1 MAYSR
6 RLEPPVQ
13 QQRRFHPT
21 FGRLC
26 AGVVVAVVLFGQ
38 LLFLIRIVTDV
49 GVEGFGAPAVA
60 VPRTGT
66 LAHRIDVVLTSSLGP
81 SDRGVQRYRLAGVQR
96 DVSHPHQVDLTI
108 IWSIN
113 NDLSEGT
120 LGNGAASDVYLM
132 LRNLYSS
139 HLPIATIRLRGTY
152 PVPDRH
158 GHSRET
164 TVMRLDL
171 DRPVATLINR
181 EGWDSL
187 DAQALWPL
195 VNRRYVAPDFQ
206 PQANQ

>member
-1 MAYSR
+1 M
-6 RLEPPVQ
+6 
-13 QQRRFHPT
+13 QQRHFHPT

-26 AGVVVAVVLFGQ
+26 AGLVVAVVLFGQ

-49 GVEGFGAPAVA
+49 GADGFGAPAIA

-66 LAHRIDVVLTSSLGP
+66 LAHKIDVVLTSSLGP

-96 DVSHPHQVDLTI
+96 DVSHPHQVILTI
-108 IWSIN
+108 TWSIN

-120 LGNGAASDVYLM
+120 VGNGAASDVYLM

-139 HLPIATIRLRGTY
+139 RLPIATIRLRGTY
-152 PVPDRH
+152 PAADRH
-158 GHSRET
+158 GRSRET

-171 DRPVATLINR
+171 DRQVATLINR

-206 PQANQ
+206 PQTSQ

>member
-13 QQRRFHPT
+13 QRHFHPT

-26 AGVVVAVVLFGQ
+26 AGLVVAVVLFGQ

-49 GVEGFGAPAVA
+49 GADGFGAPAIA

-66 LAHRIDVVLTSSLGP
+66 LAHKIDVVLTSSLGP

-96 DVSHPHQVDLTI
+96 DVSHPHQVILTI
-108 IWSIN
+108 TWSIN

-120 LGNGAASDVYLM
+120 VGNGAASDVYLM

-139 HLPIATIRLRGTY
+139 RLPIATIRLRGTY
-152 PVPDRH
+152 PAADRH
-158 GHSRET
+158 GRSRET

-171 DRPVATLINR
+171 DRQVATLINR

-206 PQANQ
+206 PQTSQ

>member
-13 QQRRFHPT
+13 QRHFHLT

-26 AGVVVAVVLFGQ
+26 AGLVVAVVLFGQ

-49 GVEGFGAPAVA
+49 GADGFGAPAIA

-66 LAHRIDVVLTSSLGP
+66 LAHKIDVVLTSSLGP

-96 DVSHPHQVDLTI
+96 DVSHPHQVILTI
-108 IWSIN
+108 TWSIN

-120 LGNGAASDVYLM
+120 VGNGAASDVYLM

-139 HLPIATIRLRGTY
+139 RLPIATIRLRGTY
-152 PVPDRH
+152 PAADRH
-158 GHSRET
+158 GRSRET

-171 DRPVATLINR
+171 DRQVATLINR

-206 PQANQ
+206 PQTSQ

>member
-1 MAYSR
+1 MAYFR

-13 QQRRFHPT
+13 QRRFHTT
-21 FGRLC
+21 FCQLC
-26 AGVVVAVVLFGQ
+26 AGLVVAVVLFGQ

-49 GVEGFGAPAVA
+49 GNEGFGAPAVA

-81 SDRGVQRYRLAGVQR
+81 SDRGVRRYHLAGVQR
-96 DVSHPHQVDLTI
+96 DPRHPHQLILSIT
-108 IWSIN
+108 WSIN

-120 LGNGAASDVYLM
+120 VGNGAASDVYLM

-139 HLPIATIRLRGTY
+139 RLPIATIRLRGTY
-152 PVPDRH
+152 PVPAGH
-158 GHSRET
+158 GRSRET

-171 DRPVATLINR
+171 DRQVATLINR
-181 EGWDSL
+181 AGWDSL

>member
-1 MAYSR
+1 M
-6 RLEPPVQ
+6 Q
-13 QQRRFHPT
+13 QQRCFHPT

-26 AGVVVAVVLFGQ
+26 AGLVVAVVLFGQ

-49 GVEGFGAPAVA
+49 GADGFGASAIA

-66 LAHRIDVVLTSSLGP
+66 LAHRIDVVLTSSLGS
-81 SDRGVQRYRLAGVQR
+81 SDRGVQRYHLAGVQR
-96 DVSHPHQVDLTI
+96 EPNHPHQLILSIT
-108 IWSIN
+108 WSIN

-120 LGNGAASDVYLM
+120 VGNGAASDVYLM

-139 HLPIATIRLRGTY
+139 RLPIATIRLRGTY
-152 PVPDRH
+152 PVPNRH
-158 GHSRET
+158 GRSRET

-171 DRPVATLINR
+171 DRQVATLINR

-206 PQANQ
+206 PQTSQ

>member
-1 MAYSR
+1 
-6 RLEPPVQ
+6 VQ
-13 QQRRFHPT
+13 QRHFHPT

-26 AGVVVAVVLFGQ
+26 AGLVVAVVLFGQ

-49 GVEGFGAPAVA
+49 GADGFGAPAIA

-66 LAHRIDVVLTSSLGP
+66 LAHKIDVVLTSSLGP

-96 DVSHPHQVDLTI
+96 DVSHPHQVILTI
-108 IWSIN
+108 TWSIN

-120 LGNGAASDVYLM
+120 VGNGAASDVYLM

-139 HLPIATIRLRGTY
+139 RLPIATIRLRGTY
-152 PVPDRH
+152 PAADRH
-158 GHSRET
+158 GRSRET

-171 DRPVATLINR
+171 DRQVATLINR

-206 PQANQ
+206 PQTSQ

>member
-1 MAYSR
+1 
-6 RLEPPVQ
+6 VQ

-26 AGVVVAVVLFGQ
+26 AGLVVAIVLFGQ

-49 GVEGFGAPAVA
+49 GADGFGASAIT

-81 SDRGVQRYRLAGVQR
+81 SDRGAQRYRLAGVQR
-96 DVSHPHQVDLTI
+96 DRGHPHQVILTVT
-108 IWSIN
+108 WSIN

-120 LGNGAASDVYLM
+120 VGNGAASDVYLM

-139 HLPIATIRLRGTY
+139 RLPIATIRLRGTY
-152 PVPDRH
+152 PVPNGH
-158 GHSRET
+158 GRSRET

-171 DRPVATLINR
+171 DRQVATLINR
-181 EGWDSL
+181 EGWDSV